1 MSREEL
7 FARRSVHGTNNGSS
21 SWRSN
26 GEQDHNNQDKKEHAS
41 IAMDEYMSK
50 EHGSLVNTHR
60 EVDDMLTQGADII
73 GNLRHQRDVLKGAR
87 TKMLDIGNM
96 LGLSNSVMQYIEK
109 RASKDKIILFG
120 GMLLFTIFMFLF
132 WLYFL

>member
-1 MSREEL
+1 MLNS
-7 FARRSVHGTNNGSS
+7 
-21 SWRSN
+21 
-26 GEQDHNNQDKKEHAS
+26 
-41 IAMDEYMSK
+41 
-50 EHGSLVNTHR
+50 HR
-60 EVDDMLTQGADII
+60 EMDDMLSQGADII

-120 GMLLFTIFMFLF
+120 GMTLFTLFMFLF
-132 WLYFL
+132 WVYLL